1 MNKNSHEVLLV
12 EILLVEDN
20 DSDAEL
26 TIRVLK
32 KNNLANHLVHV
43 RNGVDAV
50 DFIYGT
56 GKYTGTRDVSFAPK
70 VILLDIKMPKMN
82 GIEVLQKIRADPRT
96 RTLPVVVL
104 TSSRED
110 PDIRKCYDVGA
121 NSYVVKPLDFDGF
134 TAAIQ
139 SLGLYW
145 LFLNQP
151 PI

>member
-1 MNKNSHEVLLV
+1 MKKNSLEALLV
-12 EILLVEDN
+12 EVLLVEDN

-26 TIRVLK
+26 TIRILK
-32 KNNLANHLVHV
+32 KHKLANHLVRV
-43 RNGVDAV
+43 RNGADAV

-56 GKYTGTRDVSFAPK
+56 GEYAGSRDVSFAPK

-96 RTLPVVVL
+96 RALPVVVL
-104 TSSRED
+104 TSSQED

-121 NSYVVKPLDFDGF
+121 NSYVVKPLNFDGF
-134 TAAIQ
+134 AAAIQ

-145 LFLNQP
+145 LLLNQP